1 MELPLMERFI
11 TPVSSEYET
20 GIRWI
25 IACERTGDGIKRYAG
40 FSVMIE
46 PTEKAQK
53 VGEYGKTRDR

>member
-1 MELPLMERFI
+1 MERFI